1 MRFDVPLPNLLH
13 TSRPCRAAALVVALL
28 IACDS
33 PFGPFKPLGRG
44 ERVPVDRLIEDAISG
59 GVDRSYSF
67 DVAIGGE
74 YVVFLKSLT
83 GFITLG
89 VIDPT
94 TQFTQGSV
102 FSTPGTTP
110 LEENPS
116 TNVPTPQG
124 GVLLLRAHVI
134 DGATGRFQFKI
145 YPVNTA
151 PEIAPRRF
159 EFGDTI
165 VGETINPLVD
175 TDVFTAHGEAGQAV
189 AAALQPLGSD
199 PGGIT
204 LYVETETGQ
213 LLSFVPAAGEPL
225 MTTGPIALSVSRD
238 YRFVIRSTTIDAH
251 PRHRGL
257 YRVWS
262 YLIHPAPEHV
272 PPALSV
278 NTEVRGERIDHP
290 NDVDTFTFQDTVGA
304 EFNAFLESSRPFM
317 LQVLSPT
324 NSGLAGRV
332 DNDADTALFHHGTG
346 PFQLTASGTH
356 TIRIETGVLPWLVA
370 DTGAY
375 RFILYRIDHR
385 PELVPSAVQVGDT
398 ISGEAI
404 QPAGDVDEFTAA
416 ATPGERLASWFRLS
430 ADPVPPSAYMS
441 FEVLDPSTGEL
452 LGRVLTAAA
461 GDFAQGAAFTVPTS
475 GALQIRI
482 GRIPGAEAAAAP
494 YEFFLGPAPQVP

>member
-1 MRFDVPLPNLLH
+1 MTRIWSLA
-13 TSRPCRAAALVVALL
+13 RAGALAIGVL

-33 PFGPFKPLGRG
+33 PLEPFRPLGQG

-59 GVDRSYSF
+59 SVDRSYSF

-94 TQFTQGSV
+94 TQFTQASV

-124 GVLLLRAHVI
+124 GVLLIRGHVI
-134 DGATGRFQFKI
+134 DGDTGRFQFKI

-175 TDVFTAHGEAGQAV
+175 TDVFTAYGEAGQAV

-213 LLSFVPAAGEPL
+213 LLSLVPAAGEPL
-225 MTTGPIALSVSRD
+225 MTTGPIPLSVSRD
-238 YRFVIRSTTIDAH
+238 YRFVIRSTRIDAH

-272 PPALSV
+272 SLPLSV
-278 NTEVRGERIDHP
+278 DTEVRGERIDHP
-290 NDVDTFTFQDTVGA
+290 NDVDEFTFQDTIGA
-304 EFNAFLESSRPFM
+304 EFTAFVEGSPPMM
-317 LQVLSPT
+317 LSVLSST
-324 NSGLAGRV
+324 NSIIAAG
-332 DNDADTALFHHGTG
+332 NDHDRDTTLLHHGTN
-346 PFQLTASGTH
+346 PFQLTTVGTH
-356 TIRIETGVLPWLVA
+356 TIRVLSDAPNWLMA

-375 RFILYRIDHR
+375 RVILYRIDHR
-385 PELVPSAVQVGDT
+385 PESLSSVVQVGDT

-404 QPAGDVDEFTAA
+404 YPGGDIDDFTVS
-416 ATPGERLASWFRLS
+416 ATPGEQLTPWFRLS
-430 ADPVPPSAYMS
+430 ANPVPAFASIS
-441 FEVLDPSTGEL
+441 FEVFDPAIAAPLSQTS
-452 LGRVLTAAA
+452 AAA
-461 GDFAQGAAFTVPTS
+461 TGGFAQGATFTVPAGGS
-475 GALQIRI
+475 FQVRV
-482 GRIPGAEAAAAP
+482 GRGGVARAP
-494 YEFFLGPAPQVP
+494 YEFFLSPPPPP